1 MKIEPRR
8 STPAKQ
14 TAQQEDTTTEFEAG
28 AETRVHRR
36 IQVTV
41 ERETVSFLIR
51 QVVAE
56 PSAAAAEHSSAAES
70 EQRDRDFPATAK
82 CKELDGGNL

>member
-1 MKIEPRR
+1 MNIEPRR
-8 STPAKQ
+8 GTPAKQ

-51 QVVAE
+51 RVVIE
-56 PSAAAAEHSSAAES
+56 PSAASAEHSSAAES
-70 EQRDRDFPATAK
+70 EQHERDLPATAK
-82 CKELDGGNL
+82 RNELDGGNL